1 MTTNNPQNTKV
12 KAICK
17 AVVIGVG
24 TIGAFAGIVT
34 ILQFFGITLIK
45 PAQSVAFICGVSR
58 DGVPTTFAQ
67 ETTNGGIPKSKSVIR
82 WVSDFGDKVNYTPQK
97 RCEEVSNRF
106 QDYSNQGLLNYIT
119 TGKENGLDTICVA
132 KDKKRGS
139 PCRLLWTLK
148 PGTNPKLVRH
158 QLLSDHLGTD
168 TLEEKGSNDSDIYI
182 DVNKLLSK
190 IPTEEISAEKN

>member
-1 MTTNNPQNTKV
+1 MMTNNPSNIKV
-12 KAICK
+12 KLIQVLVALG
-17 AVVIGVG
+17 A
-24 TIGAFAGIVT
+24 TIGALAGIVA
-34 ILQFFGITLIK
+34 ILQFCGITLIK
-45 PAQSVAFICGVSR
+45 PPQSVTFICGVSR
-58 DGVPTTFAQ
+58 DNVPTTFAQ

-106 QDYSNQGLLNYIT
+106 QDYSNQGLLDYIT
-119 TGKENGLDTICVA
+119 TGKENGLDTICV
-132 KDKKRGS
+132 KDKERGG

-148 PGTNPKLVRH
+148 PKTNPKLVLH
-158 QLLSDHLGTD
+158 QLLSDHLGTG

-190 IPTEEISAEKN
+190 IPVDKN

>member
-1 MTTNNPQNTKV
+1 MMTNNPGNIKV
-12 KAICK
+12 KLIQVLVALG
-17 AVVIGVG
+17 A
-24 TIGAFAGIVT
+24 TIGALAGIVA
-34 ILQFFGITLIK
+34 ILQFCGITLIK
-45 PAQSVAFICGVSR
+45 PPQSVAFICGVSR

-106 QDYSNQGLLNYIT
+106 QDYSNQGLLDYIT
-119 TGKENGLDTICVA
+119 TGKENGLDTICV
-132 KDKKRGS
+132 KDKERGG

-148 PGTNPKLVRH
+148 PKTNPKLVLH
-158 QLLSDHLGTD
+158 QLLSDHLGTG

-190 IPTEEISAEKN
+190 IPVDKN

>member
-1 MTTNNPQNTKV
+1 MTNNPDNIKV
-12 KAICK
+12 KLIQVLVALG
-17 AVVIGVG
+17 A
-24 TIGAFAGIVT
+24 TIGALAGIVA
-34 ILQFFGITLIK
+34 ILQFCGITLIK
-45 PAQSVAFICGVSR
+45 PPQSVTFICGVSR

-132 KDKKRGS
+132 KDKERGG
-139 PCRLLWTLK
+139 PCLLLWTLK
-148 PGTNPKLVRH
+148 PGTNPILVRH
-158 QLLSDHLGTD
+158 QLLSDHQGTGP
-168 TLEEKGSNDSDIYI
+168 LEEKGSNDSDIYI
-182 DVNKLLSK
+182 DVNKLISK
-190 IPTEEISAEKN
+190 IPVDKN

>member
-1 MTTNNPQNTKV
+1 MMTNNPDNIKV
-12 KAICK
+12 KLIPVLVVLGAIV
-17 AVVIGVG
+17 AALAN
-24 TIGAFAGIVT
+24 IGA
-34 ILQFFGITLIK
+34 ILQFFGITPIK

-132 KDKKRGS
+132 KNKERGG

-158 QLLSDHLGTD
+158 QLWSDHLGTD

>member
-1 MTTNNPQNTKV
+1 MMTNNPDNIKV
-12 KAICK
+12 KLIQVLVALG
-17 AVVIGVG
+17 A
-24 TIGAFAGIVT
+24 TIGALAGIVA
-34 ILQFFGITLIK
+34 ILQFCGITLIK
-45 PAQSVAFICGVSR
+45 PPQSVTFICGVSR

-82 WVSDFGDKVNYTPQK
+82 WVSDFGDKANYTPQK

-119 TGKENGLDTICVA
+119 TGKENGLDTICVT
-132 KDKKRGS
+132 KDKKPGG
-139 PCRLLWTLK
+139 PCGLLWTLK

-168 TLEEKGSNDSDIYI
+168 PLEEKGSNDSDIYI

-190 IPTEEISAEKN
+190 IPVEKN

>member
-1 MTTNNPQNTKV
+1 MMTNNPDNIKV
-12 KAICK
+12 KLIQVLVALG
-17 AVVIGVG
+17 A
-24 TIGAFAGIVT
+24 TIGALAGIVA
-34 ILQFFGITLIK
+34 ILQFCGITLIK
-45 PAQSVAFICGVSR
+45 PPQSVTFICGVSR

-97 RCEEVSNRF
+97 RCEEVSNRL
-106 QDYSNQGLLNYIT
+106 QNYSNQGLLNYIT

-132 KDKKRGS
+132 KDKERGG
-139 PCRLLWTLK
+139 PCLLLWTLK

-168 TLEEKGSNDSDIYI
+168 PLEEKGSNDSDIYI
-182 DVNKLLSK
+182 DVNKLISK
-190 IPTEEISAEKN
+190 IPVDKN